1 MGLSNLREMQ
11 NVGLQTGKRYTQVLG
26 NSLLKKAK
34 CSITT
39 FFFKVQEF

>member
-1 MGLSNLREMQ
+1 MGLSNLREMR
-11 NVGLQTGKRYTQVLG
+11 NVGLQTGKKYIKVLG
-26 NSLLKKAK
+26 DSLLKKAK